1 VADID
6 GDGKPEIIV
15 SLKDTLGSGYGGVQ
29 IYDVPGSSDN
39 CVMWGTGRGGL
50 LRQGSYQPRI
60 GASSTPSLTLIP
72 VTTPTNLNSQTISG
86 ATEAGATV
94 TVATDSAASDGT
106 ATVIGSGWSYAIT
119 GLTWGTNNVTVTAM
133 DGAGR
138 KALKNTSITRS
149 PKLDVVFAGSGGG
162 LVTSEPQ
169 GIHCP
174 AGECSRLFV
183 FNSPVT
189 LFAYPDTNSLFS
201 GWSACAGLA
210 DCAVTM
216 DNDKSVSA
224 QFNYV
229 QPARIPGNPPAYYT
243 LLGDAYLHLSA
254 GGTIQARE
262 FPFEEGLTLNRSLA
276 VTIEGGYDLDY
287 SGRSGFTIL
296 KGCLIVQ
303 NGSLQVAGVEVR

>member
-1 VADID
+1 
-6 GDGKPEIIV
+6 
-15 SLKDTLGSGYGGVQ
+15 
-29 IYDVPGSSDN
+29 
-39 CVMWGTGRGGL
+39 MWGTGRGGL

-60 GASSTPSLTLIP
+60 GASSAPSLTLTP
-72 VTTPTNLNSQTISG
+72 VTTPTNLNSQTIG
-86 ATEAGATV
+86 GTTEAGATV

-106 ATVIGSGWSYAIT
+106 ATVSGSGWSYAIT
-119 GLTWGTNNVTVTAM
+119 GLTWGANNVTVTAM

-149 PKLDVVFAGSGGG
+149 PKLEVILAGSGGG

-174 AGECSRLFV
+174 GGECSRLFA
-183 FNSPVT
+183 FNSSVT
-189 LFAYPDTNSLFS
+189 LSAYPDTNSLFS
-201 GWSACAGLA
+201 GWSACAGQD

-229 QPARIPGNPPAYYT
+229 QPARIPGNPPAYYMFI
-243 LLGDAYLHLSA
+243 GDAYTHLPA
-254 GGTIQARE
+254 EGTIQARE
-262 FPFEEGLTLNRSLA
+262 FLFDEELTLNRGLA

-287 SGRSGFTIL
+287 SGRSGFTTL

-303 NGSLQVAGVEVR
+303 SGSLKVEGVAVR